1 MQTRWVGKNVDLEE
15 LSRHV
20 SQFLKDEGF
29 EIAVENAENSHRI
42 MGFLRVGDKKRGVW
56 INVSGAPNDVLVDFL
71 SNKEGKLSLLAGPL
85 VTMFGG
91 GVFVL
96 DRLKRQEFYEKLEAE
111 FWLFLEEIIEH
122 PTST

>member
-1 MQTRWVGKNVDLEE
+1 VDFEE
-15 LSRHV
+15 LNRRV
-20 SQFLKDEGF
+20 SKFLKDKGF
-29 EIAVENAENSHRI
+29 EIVVENAGNNYKI

-56 INVSGAPNDVLVDFL
+56 INISGAPNDVLVDFL
-71 SNKEGKLSLLAGPL
+71 GNKEGKLSLLAGPL

-122 PTST
+122 PTFT

>member
-1 MQTRWVGKNVDLEE
+1 LQTRWVGKNVDLEE

-20 SQFLKDEGF
+20 SQFLKDKGF
-29 EIAVENAENSHRI
+29 EIVVENAENSHRI
-42 MGFLRVGDKKRGVW
+42 MGFLRVGDKRRGVW
-56 INVSGAPNDVLVDFL
+56 INVNGAPNDVLVDFS

>member
-1 MQTRWVGKNVDLEE
+1 VDFEE
-15 LSRHV
+15 LNRRV
-20 SQFLKDEGF
+20 SKFLKDKGF
-29 EIAVENAENSHRI
+29 EIVVENAGNNYKI

-56 INVSGAPNDVLVDFL
+56 INISGAPNDVLVDFL
-71 SNKEGKLSLLAGPL
+71 SNEEGKLSLLAGPL
-85 VTMFGG
+85 ATMFGG

-122 PTST
+122 PTFT